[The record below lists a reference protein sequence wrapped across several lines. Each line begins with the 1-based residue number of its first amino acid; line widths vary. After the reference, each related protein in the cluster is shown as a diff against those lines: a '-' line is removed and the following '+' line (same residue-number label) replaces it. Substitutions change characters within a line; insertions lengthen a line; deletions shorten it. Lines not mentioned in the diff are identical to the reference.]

1 MRRQFEFGLER
12 FLHEVKTLARF
23 ADHPN
28 IVTVRDFFRANGSAY
43 MVMNY
48 VEGMTLEEY
57 LGQVGDKLAFLE
69 TRNIMMPVLD
79 ALKEVH
85 LAGIMHRDISPDNIV
100 IDSSGRVVLIDFG
113 AARQE
118 MQQKSRGLSVIMKAG
133 YAPEEQYRT
142 RGEQGP

>member
-1 MRRQFEFGLER
+1 MAQ
-12 FLHEVKTLARF
+12 
-23 ADHPN
+23 P
-28 IVTVRDFFRANGSAY
+28 